1 MFTIPLEFGTISG
14 TLEADCSIG
23 IPGELFTGGTLL
35 TLFIPGGAT
44 YLDFLRLLAP
54 DAPALTTLPPTLNVG
69 GGGAAEMFEL

>member
-1 MFTIPLEFGTISG
+1 MFTIPLEFGTMSG
-14 TLEADCSIG
+14 TLEADGNIG

-54 DAPALTTLPPTLNVG
+54 DPAALTILPPMLNDG

>member
-1 MFTIPLEFGTISG
+1 MFTIPPEFGTISG
-14 TLEADCSIG
+14 TLEADGNIG

-54 DAPALTTLPPTLNVG
+54 DPVALTMLPPMLNDA
-69 GGGAAEMFEL
+69 GGGATEMFEL